1 LTVVDLSK
9 AFQLR
14 DAALRRRFLRA
25 VDGVSFEVGWGETFG
40 IVGESGSGK
49 STIGKLLL
57 KLTNPTSGNII
68 LDGIHVESMSERRF
82 RPFRKRVQIVF
93 QDPLSA
99 FDPRL
104 TVVDSVLETLR
115 LSTVA
120 PKDRTKAIDDLFTE
134 VGLDPALGRRYP
146 RQLSGGQLQRASIAR
161 ALAPGPD
168 IVFLDEPTSALDVSI
183 RGQVANVLRDR
194 QEQRRLAYVLVAHDW
209 TVVEFLADRIAI
221 MYLGE
226 FVEVGSR
233 RQCLGRPLHPYT
245 RALMT
250 SAGRIESSQAI
261 RLRGELAPVAGEGCR
276 LAGRCPLVQSRC
288 SEPQKLIEYES
299 GHWARCWRAPEVGLV
314 QAIAVSSGQGIDRV
328 RSPEVM

>member
-1 LTVVDLSK
+1 MPNSPSSDGTALTGIDLSK
-9 AFQLR
+9 TFRLR
-14 DAALRRRFLRA
+14 DAALGWRSLRA

-57 KLTNPTSGNII
+57 KLTDATGGNII
-68 LDGIHVESMSERRF
+68 LDGVHIEAMNERQF
-82 RPFRKRVQIVF
+82 RPFRKRIQIVF

-99 FDPRL
+99 FDPRR
-104 TVVDSVLETLR
+104 TVVDSVSETMR
-115 LSTVA
+115 LSSLA
-120 PKDRTKAIDDLFTE
+120 PKERTKAVDRLLDE

-209 TVVEFLADRIAI
+209 SVVEFLADRIAI

-226 FVEVGSR
+226 FVEVGYK

-250 SAGRIESSQAI
+250 SAGRIGSSQPI
-261 RLRGELAPVAGEGCR
+261 RLRGELAPIAGEGCR
-276 LAGRCPLVQSRC
+276 LGGRCPLVQSRC
-288 SEPQKLIEYES
+288 SEPQKLIEYEA
-299 GHWARCWRAPEVGLV
+299 GHWARCWRAPELGAN
-314 QAIAVSSGQGIDRV
+314 QAVAA
-328 RSPEVM
+328 PL